1 MRKTIAASEAIRKA
15 NRRLSESQAG
25 PLRACLLQ
33 DHYYPLRTFGRPSS
47 SLWKPER
54 CRNFAPTKLEGLPH
68 QRYRR
73 LSGALDLY
81 ALSQELAKFFD
92 QSGTL
97 VHHSRGD
104 PSRSRKRRRRR
115 RGALWPAPAPM
126 RTPRSLDRSPAP
138 AGSPHLFLHRG
149 RPARPIRSRRGRSIR
164 TGVGQGEGSAGRA
177 DLNEAALPLSLCYVG

>member
-25 PLRACLLQ
+25 PLRACQLQ

-54 CRNFAPTKLEGLPH
+54 CRNFAPTKVDGLPH

-92 QSGTL
+92 QSGTRCITREAIL
-97 VHHSRGD
+97 RDIVNDDEGEDAHC
-104 PSRSRKRRRRR
+104 
-115 RGALWPAPAPM
+115 
-126 RTPRSLDRSPAP
+126 
-138 AGSPHLFLHRG
+138 G
-149 RPARPIRSRRGRSIR
+149 RPQRP
-164 TGVGQGEGSAGRA
+164 
-177 DLNEAALPLSLCYVG
+177 